1 MNFLQEMVDCGI
13 SSLVGCFKPF
23 CLLVSTLILSLIG
36 IVLLPYRVAMLV
48 DDAQSQLNLVA
59 TILELPFPKWVVGVT
74 AIALLFYFS
83 KK

>member
-1 MNFLQEMVDCGI
+1 MNLLQEMVDCGI
-13 SSLVGCFKPF
+13 SSLVRCFKPF
-23 CLLVSTLILSLIG
+23 YLLASAFIMSLIG

-59 TILELPFPKWVVGVT
+59 AVLELPFPKVVVGVA
-74 AIALLFYFS
+74 AITLLFYLS